1 MVLLL
6 IPICCRQALEITV
19 VERTIRDIVSI
30 ELERSVG
37 FDRHSAVCSLSLVN
51 LDTRVAKEAL

>member
-6 IPICCRQALEITV
+6 IPICCRQALEGTL

-37 FDRHSAVCSLSLVN
+37 FDRHSTVCSLSLVN